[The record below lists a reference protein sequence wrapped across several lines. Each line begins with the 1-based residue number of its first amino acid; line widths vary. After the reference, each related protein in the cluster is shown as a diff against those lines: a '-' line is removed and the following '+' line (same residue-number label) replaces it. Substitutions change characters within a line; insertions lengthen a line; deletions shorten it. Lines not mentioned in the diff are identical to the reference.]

1 MSMAMV
7 QQRAMTMTM
16 APAVMTMEILVGIV
30 MMSLGTR
37 AVRGMDMAV
46 RVAIT
51 IIMDMGTITAACTI
65 SNIS

>member
-1 MSMAMV
+1 MIM
-7 QQRAMTMTM
+7 QRAI
-16 APAVMTMEILVGIV
+16 AMTMEILVGIV
-30 MMSLGTR
+30 MMSIGMRT
-37 AVRGMDMAV
+37 VRVMDMTV